1 MTGDMFDK
9 FGYDVSF
16 MIIHAKAASLTA
28 KINCLYPESFAIGII
43 VTGKND
49 VTRPLLDQKVNLENC
64 LKDLKSL
71 LNKKAQKKSEEY
83 AGDGIENF
91 AISKQSIEI
100 CEIAHS
106 LSEKMKAETVGL
118 HHMFL
123 SIIQKCP
130 QIRDVFV
137 ENGTDINK
145 FLEEIKSHKKNK
157 RSPRKN
163 SNQNAPALEVFCVNM
178 TEKAANNE
186 YDPIISREEEIE
198 EAITILCRRNKNN
211 PILVGEPGVG
221 KTAVVEGICQRI
233 ISQTVPKK
241 LRQAEVYSLNMGS
254 LIAGTKYRGEFE
266 QRLNA
271 IIEDLQEDP
280 NKFLFIDEIHNI
292 IGAGAA
298 SGSVDAA
305 NLLKPELAKGLSCIG
320 ATTNSEYKQIFKE
333 DGALDRRFEKVEIEE
348 PSKEQTLTILWG
360 VKSRFEEFH
369 DCVIT
374 DDAVETAVE
383 LTDRYCHTK
392 HFPDKA
398 IDVIDTAC
406 ARFAWEDKADRVITG
421 SDVAVVVS
429 KKSQVPLEI
438 ILRDNYERINNI
450 EKTLKSKVMGQ
461 DHVIDAVCRTLKNA
475 YSGVRDPERPIG
487 SFVFGGETGTGK
499 TYTCNQLAMAL
510 FGKTS
515 SFIRLDMSEYSEKHS
530 ISKII
535 GSPPGYVGFKEV
547 DIVADKIKRKPYCVL
562 LVDEIDKAHPEVLK
576 LFLQVMSNGFFTDA
590 QGEKVDCRN
599 IILIM
604 TGNFGLHDK
613 ESVSIGFTEA
623 SSKKQIDKHKER
635 VIEYCKS
642 AYGEEFVNRID
653 DFLAFSPLTEE
664 DLRSI
669 ALLRLTE
676 FVNMVSKKDID
687 ITVDSDI
694 LDTIIEKSSIEH
706 GRNANS
712 INRILSKHIRPLMAD
727 KILEAESDKERTHKI
742 ILTAKD
748 GEFITRVRRRKK

>member
-1 MTGDMFDK
+1 
-9 FGYDVSF
+9 
-16 MIIHAKAASLTA
+16 
-28 KINCLYPESFAIGII
+28 
-43 VTGKND
+43 
-49 VTRPLLDQKVNLENC
+49 
-64 LKDLKSL
+64 
-71 LNKKAQKKSEEY
+71 
-83 AGDGIENF
+83 
-91 AISKQSIEI
+91 
-100 CEIAHS
+100 
-106 LSEKMKAETVGL
+106 
-118 HHMFL
+118 
-123 SIIQKCP
+123 
-130 QIRDVFV
+130 
-137 ENGTDINK
+137 
-145 FLEEIKSHKKNK
+145 
-157 RSPRKN
+157 
-163 SNQNAPALEVFCVNM
+163 
-178 TEKAANNE
+178 
-186 YDPIISREEEIE
+186 
-198 EAITILCRRNKNN
+198 
-211 PILVGEPGVG
+211 
-221 KTAVVEGICQRI
+221 
-233 ISQTVPKK
+233 
-241 LRQAEVYSLNMGS
+241 
-254 LIAGTKYRGEFE
+254 
-266 QRLNA
+266 
-271 IIEDLQEDP
+271 
-280 NKFLFIDEIHNI
+280 
-292 IGAGAA
+292 
-298 SGSVDAA
+298 
-305 NLLKPELAKGLSCIG
+305 
-320 ATTNSEYKQIFKE
+320 
-333 DGALDRRFEKVEIEE
+333 
-348 PSKEQTLTILWG
+348 
-360 VKSRFEEFH
+360 
-369 DCVIT
+369 
-374 DDAVETAVE
+374 
-383 LTDRYCHTK
+383 
-392 HFPDKA
+392 
-398 IDVIDTAC
+398 
-406 ARFAWEDKADRVITG
+406 
-421 SDVAVVVS
+421 
-429 KKSQVPLEI
+429 
-438 ILRDNYERINNI
+438 
-450 EKTLKSKVMGQ
+450 
-461 DHVIDAVCRTLKNA
+461 
-475 YSGVRDPERPIG
+475 
-487 SFVFGGETGTGK
+487 
-499 TYTCNQLAMAL
+499 
-510 FGKTS
+510 
-515 SFIRLDMSEYSEKHS
+515 MSEYSEKHS